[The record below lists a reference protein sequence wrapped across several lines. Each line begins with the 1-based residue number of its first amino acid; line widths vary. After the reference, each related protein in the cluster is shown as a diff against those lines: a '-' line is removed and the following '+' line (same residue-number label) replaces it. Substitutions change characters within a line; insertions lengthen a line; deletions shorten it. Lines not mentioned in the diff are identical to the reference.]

1 MNRTVGWT
9 IGGCLGLTLAGA
21 AVAGG
26 NEGLQGALARFM
38 VGPKVVVNDSFISP
52 LTEVFGDISIGRG
65 SFVAGNTV
73 LKAQPGERVCIG
85 NETNLQDNI
94 TFLSRRGDPTPAG
107 GCAPRSTT
115 VKDRA
120 SIAHQATIR
129 NSVVGNFTFV
139 GFLSVIE
146 NSVLEDGVFVLHG
159 ATVSNVR
166 VPRDRLVPIGATI
179 TTQAQANALPLKA
192 EANAEFQEEVLEVNA
207 EFAESYVELY
217 RTGGFDAVNR
227 AGAAPRTSWN
237 PRPVPPTLGRGVQL
251 EEFARV
257 VGDVRLG
264 ANSVVGR
271 RTSIRADEGS
281 PIIIGENARIEDR
294 VTFHAL
300 KGTSIRIGK
309 NLDSDDNIVFHGP
322 LTVGDN
328 LTIGDDSVL
337 FRSKVGN
344 DVTIGSGALVI
355 DVTLRN
361 GVTVPDGARIT
372 TQAAADRL

>member
-1 MNRTVGWT
+1 MLNETAWKV
-9 IGGCLGLTLAGA
+9 GGCLGIALAGA

-26 NEGLQGALARFM
+26 SEELQGALARFM
-38 VGPKVVVNDSFISP
+38 VGPKVVVNNSFISP
-52 LTEVFGDISIGRG
+52 LTEVFGDISIGHG

-73 LKAQPGERVCIG
+73 LNAQPGERICIG

-94 TFLSRRGDPTPAG
+94 TLVATRGAPTPVG

-115 VKDRA
+115 IKDRV

-139 GFLSVIE
+139 GFLSVVE

-159 ATVSNVR
+159 AQVSNVR
-166 VPRDRLVPIGATI
+166 IPRDRLVPNGARI
-179 TTQAQANALPLKA
+179 TTQAQANALPLKT
-192 EANAEFQEEVLEVNA
+192 EASAEFQEEVLEVNA
-207 EFAESYVELY
+207 EFAESYAELY
-217 RTGGFDAVNR
+217 RTKGFDAVNR
-227 AGAAPRTSWN
+227 PSAAPRTSWN
-237 PRPVPPTLGRGVQL
+237 PRPVPPTLGRNVKL
-251 EEFARV
+251 AEFARI

-271 RTSIRADEGS
+271 RTSIRADEGA
-281 PIIIGENARIEDR
+281 PIIIGENAEIEDR

-300 KGTSIRIGK
+300 KGTSIQIGA
-309 NLDSDDNIVFHGP
+309 NLDTDDNIVFHGP
-322 LTVGDN
+322 LTVGSD

-337 FRSKVGN
+337 FRSKVGDN
-344 DVTIGSGALVI
+344 VSIGSGALVI
-355 DVTLRN
+355 DVTLRS

-372 TQAAADRL
+372 TQRQADAL